1 MADRPAAVRGREAFR
16 QLLRSRRRARSGPV
30 TVHFVPADEAGSEVQ
45 VAYAV
50 GRNVGTA
57 VTRNRWRR
65 RLRVVA
71 SELSEQVQPGRYLIG
86 LAPDVGRLTFD
97 ELRERVGD
105 TMRRASGARQ

>member
-1 MADRPAAVRGREAFR
+1 M
-16 QLLRSRRRARSGPV
+16 
-30 TVHFVPADEAGSEVQ
+30 PADEAGNEVQ

-57 VTRNRWRR
+57 VARNRWRR